1 MGRDFAPG
9 GCDAFR
15 GSVETEA
22 TDRDG
27 ALAAPDFADAAT
39 ATLLRS
45 RRRSVSRLVAGAEC
59 EAPGPG
65 QSKRRAGG
73 NRRCVCRETSTT
85 KLRRG
90 SDATLRDCEIN
101 QRTGAVDGNR
111 RIERIDL

>member
-15 GSVETEA
+15 GAVETEA
-22 TDRDG
+22 TDRGG
-27 ALAAPDFADAAT
+27 ALAASDLANAPSV
-39 ATLLRS
+39 TLLRS
-45 RRRSVSRLVAGAEC
+45 RRRSVPRLVAGAEC

-65 QSKRRAGG
+65 QSKGRAGG
-73 NRRCVCRETSTT
+73 NRRGVCRQTSTT
-85 KLRRG
+85 KFRRG

-101 QRTGAVDGNR
+101 QRTGAVGGNG

>member
-15 GSVETEA
+15 GSLETEA

-27 ALAAPDFADAAT
+27 SLAAPDLADAAT

-73 NRRCVCRETSTT
+73 NRRGVCRQTSAA
-85 KLRRG
+85 KFRSGSGAALRG
-90 SDATLRDCEIN
+90 CAIN
-101 QRTGAVDGNR
+101 QRVRPLD
-111 RIERIDL
+111 